1 MLFDLKGLLVVQIVI
16 ELNIK
21 LCQADMYSFWFNFN
35 ILNPIITYNLT
46 ISVTIY
52 NMWLY
57 IVWCFGMGLSNVF
70 SNEIFYIL
78 FEIQVAVLSNSL
90 EGNKPEVL

>member
-21 LCQADMYSFWFNFN
+21 LCQVDMYSFWFNFN
-35 ILNPIITYNLT
+35 ILNPIITNNLT

-52 NMWLY
+52 NM
-57 IVWCFGMGLSNVF
+57 
-70 SNEIFYIL
+70 
-78 FEIQVAVLSNSL
+78 
-90 EGNKPEVL
+90 